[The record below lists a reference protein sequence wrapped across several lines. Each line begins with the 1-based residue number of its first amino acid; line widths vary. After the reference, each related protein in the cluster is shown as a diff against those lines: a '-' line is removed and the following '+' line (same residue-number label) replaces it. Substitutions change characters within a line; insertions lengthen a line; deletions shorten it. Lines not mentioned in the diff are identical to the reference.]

1 MSDRFVTAFHP
12 EGFKQYGH
20 RLIESWD
27 KLGLDMAM
35 YVWASEYAENPIY
48 YPYGARIDTKCQY
61 LEQFAIPELAAFLD
75 RHKDNPH
82 VHGRQPDRRWKDKDR
97 KAGYNYRMDM
107 YKFSRMIYV
116 MWAEAHRDP
125 TGRMVW
131 LDGDC
136 VLRKQ
141 LPDDFIDRALPNGE
155 AYAYLGRGKK
165 YSETGYLVFKL
176 PEALPIL
183 DEWANFCTSDSFLE
197 QKEQHSAYLF
207 DRARE
212 RHPEIKGHDLT
223 PNGSGHP
230 IYQSY
235 AGEYIHHLKGETR
248 KAKGICPQG
257 MKHEQSLRKKKR

>member
-1 MSDRFVTAFHP
+1 MSDRFCTAFHP
-12 EGFKQYGH
+12 DGFRTYGH
-20 RLIESWD
+20 RLVDSFAKFAGQWD
-27 KLGLDMAM
+27 MFV
-35 YVWASEYAENPIY
+35 YASELGNPQ
-48 YPYGARIDTKCQY
+48 YPMHFPKNISAI
-61 LEQFAIPELAAFLD
+61 EQFDIPELSEFLD
-75 RHKDNPH
+75 RHASNPH
-82 VHGRQPDRRWKDKDR
+82 VHGRQPHSCWKPKDIQ
-97 KAGYNYRMDM
+97 AGYSYRTDLH
-107 YKFSRMIYV
+107 KFSRMIYV

-165 YSETGYLVFKL
+165 YSETGFLVFKL
-176 PEALPIL
+176 PQALPIL

-197 QKEQHSAYLF
+197 QKEQHSAYLW

-223 PNGSGHP
+223 PNGGGHP
-230 IYQSY
+230 IYECY
-235 AGEYIHHLKGETR
+235 AGEFIHHLKGSR
-248 KAKGICPQG
+248 KDRGVCPQG